1 MTTNIGRQVREA
13 RERRGLTQ
21 REVARRSDL
30 SANTV
35 NRIEQGLVK
44 PASATIE
51 RLARTLNVS
60 PGSLYCTTPVRGGL
74 PAKDLALG
82 AASLELDEEQ
92 QAIRRAAE
100 SGLAQSV
107 MSQVH
112 YGARESLRMRDPIE
126 LADALLEV
134 AKLYREAEQ
143 RLTVYEQEQTADE
156 ELVNRG

>member
-51 RLARTLNVS
+51 RLARTLDVT
-60 PGSLYCTTPVRGGL
+60 PGSLYGTTPVRGGM

-92 QAIRRAAE
+92 RAIRRAAE
-100 SGLAQSV
+100 SGQVQAV
-107 MSQVH
+107 MSRVH
-112 YGARESLRMRDPIE
+112 YEARESLSMRDPVE

-134 AKLYREAEQ
+134 AKLYRETEQ
-143 RLTVYEQEQTADE
+143 RLATYAADE
-156 ELVNRG
+156 EHQELLNHG